1 MQNGIQIDLKRTGFP
16 VKIGTVEL
24 WFDNSYEN
32 LDKLLK
38 VEELEKEKTKA
49 LNNRAKNL
57 QLPTIENGVNDKTIK
72 ALGDA
77 AEIKKELIMNQY
89 DVLFGDGAFQNLYE
103 VYPDIIALDDALTHV
118 CSKIE
123 QTIDKQSS
131 KLARTKKPNKKS
143 KK

>member
-1 MQNGIQIDLKRTGFP
+1 MQNGIQIDLKRTCFP

-57 QLPTIENGVNDKTIK
+57 KLPTIENGVNDKTIK
-72 ALGDA
+72 ALDDA

-89 DVLFGDGAFQNLYE
+89 DVVFGDGAFQNLYE
-103 VYPDIIALDDALTHV
+103 VYPNIIALDDALTHV

-123 QTIDKQSS
+123 QTIDKKSS
-131 KLARTKKPNKKS
+131 KLARTKKPIKKR